1 MFYYLL
7 ISRTKLLNEDILKLR
22 TQVKKSV
29 WETLPYFNCRNFN
42 FLSLPQGSESPMMI
56 GELRS
61 DLDDVDP

>member
-1 MFYYLL
+1 MIDLNY
-7 ISRTKLLNEDILKLR
+7 RVQVRRQCGKLSDF
-22 TQVKKSV
+22 S
-29 WETLPYFNCRNFN
+29 CRNLN

>member
-1 MFYYLL
+1 MFSPFL
-7 ISRTKLLNEDILKLR
+7 IRIKMLGDKPQPIVRRQCGKPSD
-22 TQVKKSV
+22 
-29 WETLPYFNCRNFN
+29 FNCRNLI

>member
-1 MFYYLL
+1 MRIYL
-7 ISRTKLLNEDILKLR
+7 NYR
-22 TQVKKSV
+22 TQGSQCGK
-29 WETLPYFNCRNFN
+29 LPNFNCGNLN

>member
-1 MFYYLL
+1 ML
-7 ISRTKLLNEDILKLR
+7 SDGLR
-22 TQVKKSV
+22 FQNTRKKAV
-29 WETLPYFNCRNFN
+29 WETDFSCKNLN

>member
-1 MFYYLL
+1 MRIYL
-7 ISRTKLLNEDILKLR
+7 NYG

-29 WETLPYFNCRNFN
+29 WKTLPYFNCRNLN

>member
-1 MFYYLL
+1 MLGDKPQPTVRRQCGKP
-7 ISRTKLLNEDILKLR
+7 SD
-22 TQVKKSV
+22 
-29 WETLPYFNCRNFN
+29 FNCRNLI